1 MLANWVKCTTTTSG
15 VGDLTLSPVTGF
27 PTLDDVLSVGQIVA
41 YSILNSN
48 DQPVEEGIGAY
59 SATNTLTRTYPC
71 ATYISSV
78 YDNTA
83 PSAASLTGTNTVI
96 LSSVR
101 GMAPTLPQIN
111 TAAAAR
117 YYSTPSHQLSG
128 NTRTVVAGDL
138 VAVPFLYT
146 AARPVDA
153 FALEVTGVG
162 GGAGAVA
169 RAGLYAVGAN
179 GLPAKRLIESA
190 DIDCSTAGVKVATFG
205 AVSIPP
211 GWYYTLFACKTA
223 NVVVRALSGGIGS
236 MLVTNIL
243 GQEAF
248 NAPYSYTRINGWNTG
263 WTSLPED
270 APAGTW
276 SYIKASSEYAPHIAL
291 RLVS

>member
-27 PTLDDVLSVGQIVA
+27 PTLNDVLSVGQIVA

-71 ATYISSV
+71 ATYISSI

-117 YYSTPSHQLSG
+117 YYSTPSHQMSA

-153 FALEVTGVG
+153 FALEVTTL
-162 GGAGAVA
+162 GAGAVA

-190 DIDCSTAGVKVATFG
+190 DIDCSTTGVKVATFG

-211 GWYYTLFACKTA
+211 GWYYMLFACKTA
-223 NVVVRALSGGIGS
+223 NVSVRAFNGGSPGNLL
-236 MLVTNIL
+236 MTNML
-243 GQEAF
+243 GQSAF
-248 NAPYSYTRINGWNTG
+248 NAPYTCTRITGWNTG

-276 SYIKASSEYAPHIAL
+276 SHITVTSEYAPHVAL

>member
-1 MLANWVKCTTTTSG
+1 MLANWVKCTTTSG

-71 ATYISSV
+71 ATYISSI

-117 YYSTPSHQLSG
+117 YYSTPSHQLSA
-128 NTRTVVAGDL
+128 NTRTVYAGDL

-146 AARPVDA
+146 SARPVDA
-153 FALEVTGVG
+153 FALEVTTA
-162 GGAGAVA
+162 GAGAVA
-169 RAGLYAVGAN
+169 RVGLYAVGAN

-190 DIDCSTAGVKVATFG
+190 DIDCSTTGVKVATFG

-211 GWYYTLFACKTA
+211 GWYYMLFVCKTA
-223 NVVVRALSGGIGS
+223 IVGVRAYNSGFLL
-236 MLVTNIL
+236 MTNML
-243 GQEAF
+243 GQAAF
-248 NAPYSYTRINGWNTG
+248 NAPYTYTRISGWNPG

-276 SYIKASSEYAPHIAL
+276 SHITATSDYAPHVAL

>member
-27 PTLDDVLSVGQIVA
+27 PTLNDVLSVGQIVA

-111 TAAAAR
+111 TAASAR
-117 YYSTPSHQLSG
+117 YYSTPSHQLSA
-128 NTRTVVAGDL
+128 NTRTVAAGDL

-153 FALEVTGVG
+153 FALEVTTAGT
-162 GGAGAVA
+162 GAVA

-190 DIDCSTAGVKVATFG
+190 DIDCSTTGVKVATFG

-211 GWYYTLFACKTA
+211 GWYYMLFACKTA
-223 NVVVRALSGGIGS
+223 NVSLRAFSGGGAGS
-236 MLVTNIL
+236 LFMTNML
-243 GQEAF
+243 GQSAF
-248 NAPYSYTRINGWNTG
+248 NAPYSYTRIAGWNTG
-263 WTSLPED
+263 WTSLPAD

-276 SYIKASSEYAPHIAL
+276 SHITVTSDYAPHVAL

>member
-1 MLANWVKCTTTTSG
+1 MLANWAKATTSTAG
-15 VGDLTLSPVTGF
+15 TGDLTLVAVSGF
-27 PTLDDVLSVGQIVA
+27 PEFGDVFRIGQIVG
-41 YSILNSN
+41 YSVLNSN
-48 DQPVEEGIGAY
+48 GEPVEEGIGCY
-59 SATNTLTRTYPC
+59 SAVNTLTRTAVC
-71 ATYISSV
+71 ATYTGGV

-83 PSAASLTGTNTVI
+83 PTAVSLSGTYTVI
-96 LSSVR
+96 ASSVR

-117 YYSTPSHQLSG
+117 YYSTPSHQLSA
-128 NTRTVVAGDL
+128 NTRSVTAGDL

-153 FALEVTGVG
+153 FALEITTA
-162 GGAGAVA
+162 GAGAVA
-169 RAGLYAVGAN
+169 RVGLYSVGAN

-190 DIDCSTAGVKVATFG
+190 DIDCSTTGVKVSTFG

-211 GWYYTLFACKTA
+211 GWYYMLFVCKTA
-223 NVVVRALSGGIGS
+223 IVTVRAFNGGGSGALF
-236 MLVTNIL
+236 MTNML
-243 GQEAF
+243 GQSAF
-248 NAPYSYTRINGWNTG
+248 NAPYAYTRISGWNTG

-276 SYIKASSEYAPHIAL
+276 SHITVTSDFAPHIAL

>member
-1 MLANWVKCTTTTSG
+1 MLVNWAKATTSTAG
-15 VGDLTLSPVTGF
+15 TGDLTLVAVSGF
-27 PTLDDVLSVGQIVA
+27 PEFGDVFSIGQIVG
-41 YSILNSN
+41 YSVLNSN
-48 DQPVEEGIGAY
+48 GEPAEEGIGCY
-59 SATNTLTRTYPC
+59 SAVNTLTRTAVC
-71 ATYISSV
+71 ATYTGGV

-83 PSAASLTGTNTVI
+83 PTAVSLSGAYTVI
-96 LSSVR
+96 ASSVR

-117 YYSTPSHQLSG
+117 YYSTPSHQLST

-153 FALEVTGVG
+153 FALEITTL
-162 GGAGAVA
+162 GAGAVA

-190 DIDCSTAGVKVATFG
+190 DIDCSTTGVKVATFG

-223 NVVVRALSGGIGS
+223 NVGVRAYSGGGAGS
-236 MLVTNIL
+236 LFMTNML
-243 GQEAF
+243 GQDAF
-248 NAPYSYTRINGWNTG
+248 NAPYTYTRISGWNTG

-276 SYIKASSEYAPHIAL
+276 SYIKASSEYAPHVAM

>member
-15 VGDLTLSPVTGF
+15 VGDLTLSSVTGF

-71 ATYISSV
+71 ATYISGI

-101 GMAPTLPQIN
+101 GMAPTLPQID

-128 NTRTVVAGDL
+128 SSRTVVAGDL
-138 VAVPFLYT
+138 IAVPFLYT

-153 FALEVTGVG
+153 FALEVTTLGTS
-162 GGAGAVA
+162 AVA
-169 RAGLYAVGAN
+169 RVGLYSVGAN
-179 GLPAKRLIESA
+179 GLPAKLLIESA
-190 DIDCSTAGVKVATFG
+190 DIDCSTTGVKVATFG

-211 GWYYTLFACKTA
+211 GWYYILLTCKTA
-223 NVVVRALSGGIGS
+223 NVGVRGYNGGS
-236 MLVTNIL
+236 VDKLPLTNML
-243 GQEAF
+243 GQSAF
-248 NAPYSYTRINGWNTG
+248 NAPYSFTRIAGWDTG
-263 WTSLPED
+263 WTSLPAD

-276 SYIKASSEYAPHIAL
+276 SHIAVTSSYAPHVAL

>member
-15 VGDLTLSPVTGF
+15 VGNLTLSPVTGF

-71 ATYISSV
+71 ATYISSI

-111 TAAAAR
+111 TAAPTR
-117 YYSTPSHQLSG
+117 YYSTPSHQMSAT
-128 NTRTVVAGDL
+128 TRTVTAGDL

-153 FALEVTGVG
+153 FALEVTTA
-162 GGAGAVA
+162 GAGAVA

-190 DIDCSTAGVKVATFG
+190 DIDCSTTGVKVATFG

-223 NVVVRALSGGIGS
+223 NVSVRAFNGGGANTLF
-236 MLVTNIL
+236 MTNML
-243 GQEAF
+243 GQSAF
-248 NAPYSYTRINGWNTG
+248 NSPYAYSRINGWNTG

-276 SYIKASSEYAPHIAL
+276 SHITAAYEYTPHIAL

>member
-111 TAAAAR
+111 TAAPTR
-117 YYSTPSHQLSG
+117 YYSTPSHQLSA
-128 NTRTVVAGDL
+128 NTRTVYAGDL

-153 FALEVTGVG
+153 FALEITTA
-162 GGAGAVA
+162 GAGAVA
-169 RAGLYAVGAN
+169 RVGLYAVGAN

-190 DIDCSTAGVKVATFG
+190 DIDCSTTGVKVATFG

-211 GWYYTLFACKTA
+211 GWYYMLFVCKTA
-223 NVVVRALSGGIGS
+223 IVGVRAFSGGGAGALF
-236 MLVTNIL
+236 MTNML
-243 GQEAF
+243 GQAAF
-248 NAPYSYTRINGWNTG
+248 NAPYSYTRITGWNTG

-276 SYIKASSEYAPHIAL
+276 SHITVTSEFAPHVAL

>member
-1 MLANWVKCTTTTSG
+1 MLANWAKCTTTTSG

-27 PTLDDVLSVGQIVA
+27 PTLDDVLSVGQIVS

-59 SATNTLTRTYPC
+59 SATNTLTRTCPC
-71 ATYISSV
+71 ATYISNI

-83 PSAASLTGTNTVI
+83 PSAVSLTGTNTVI

-117 YYSTPSHQLSG
+117 YYSTPSHQMST
-128 NTRTVVAGDL
+128 NSRTVLAGDL
-138 VAVPFLYT
+138 IAVPFLYT

-153 FALEVTGVG
+153 FALEVATL
-162 GGAGAVA
+162 GAGAVA
-169 RAGLYAVGAN
+169 RVGLYSVGAN

-190 DIDCSTAGVKVATFG
+190 GIDCSTTGVKVATFD

-211 GWYYTLFACKTA
+211 GWYYILFACKTA
-223 NVVVRALSGGIGS
+223 NVGVRAYNGGAVGNLL
-236 MLVTNIL
+236 MTNTL
-243 GQEAF
+243 GQSAF
-248 NAPYSYTRINGWNTG
+248 NAPYSFTRIAGWNTG
-263 WTSLPED
+263 WTSLPAD

-276 SYIKASSEYAPHIAL
+276 SHIVVTSDFAPHVAL

>member
-71 ATYISSV
+71 ATYISSI

-111 TAAAAR
+111 TAAAGR
-117 YYSTPSHQLSG
+117 YYSTPSHQLSA
-128 NTRTVVAGDL
+128 NTRTVYAGDL

-153 FALEVTGVG
+153 FALEVTTAGT
-162 GGAGAVA
+162 GAVA
-169 RAGLYAVGAN
+169 RVGLYAVGAN

-190 DIDCSTAGVKVATFG
+190 DIDCSTTGVKVATFG

-211 GWYYTLFACKTA
+211 GWYYMLFVCKTA
-223 NVVVRALSGGIGS
+223 IVGVRAFNGGGAGALF
-236 MLVTNIL
+236 MTNML
-243 GQEAF
+243 GQAAF
-248 NAPYSYTRINGWNTG
+248 NAPYSYTRISGWNTG

-276 SYIKASSEYAPHIAL
+276 SHITVTSDYAPHVAL

>member
-15 VGDLTLSPVTGF
+15 VGALTLSPVTGF
-27 PTLDDVLSVGQIVA
+27 PTLGDVLSVGQIVA

-71 ATYISSV
+71 ATYISGT

-111 TAAAAR
+111 TAAPTR
-117 YYSTPSHQLSG
+117 YYSTPSHQLSAS
-128 NTRTVVAGDL
+128 TRTVVAGDL
-138 VAVPFLYT
+138 SAVPFLYT

-153 FALEVTGVG
+153 FALEITG
-162 GGAGAVA
+162 AASGAVA
-169 RAGLYAVGAN
+169 RVGLYAVGAN

-190 DIDCSTAGVKVATFG
+190 DIDCSTTGVKVATFG

-211 GWYYTLFACKTA
+211 GWYYTLLTCKTA
-223 NVVVRALSGGIGS
+223 NVSVRAFNGGS
-236 MLVTNIL
+236 PNTLLMTNML
-243 GQEAF
+243 GQSAF
-248 NAPYSYTRINGWNTG
+248 NSPYAYSRINGWNTG

-276 SYIKASSEYAPHIAL
+276 SHITVTSEYAPHVAL

>member
-27 PTLDDVLSVGQIVA
+27 PTLNDVLSVGQIVA

-71 ATYISSV
+71 ATYISGI

-111 TAAAAR
+111 TAASAR
-117 YYSTPSHQLSG
+117 YYSTPSHQMSA
-128 NTRTVVAGDL
+128 NTRGVVAGDL

-153 FALEVTGVG
+153 FALEITTL
-162 GGAGAVA
+162 GAGAVA

-190 DIDCSTAGVKVATFG
+190 DIDCSTTGVKVATFG

-211 GWYYTLFACKTA
+211 GWYYILFACKTA
-223 NVVVRALSGGIGS
+223 NVGVRAFSGGGAGS
-236 MLVTNIL
+236 LFMTNML
-243 GQEAF
+243 GQSAF
-248 NAPYSYTRINGWNTG
+248 NSPYSYTRINGWNTG
-263 WTSLPED
+263 WTSLPAD

-276 SYIKASSEYAPHIAL
+276 SHIKATYEYAPHIAL

>member
-27 PTLDDVLSVGQIVA
+27 PTLNDVLSVGQIVA

-71 ATYISSV
+71 ATYISSI

-111 TAAAAR
+111 TAAAGR
-117 YYSTPSHQLSG
+117 YYSTPSHQLSA
-128 NTRTVVAGDL
+128 NTRTVYAGDL

-153 FALEVTGVG
+153 FALEVTTL
-162 GGAGAVA
+162 GAGAVA
-169 RAGLYAVGAN
+169 RVGLYAVGAN

-190 DIDCSTAGVKVATFG
+190 DIDCSTTGVKVATFG

-211 GWYYTLFACKTA
+211 GWYYMLFVCKTA
-223 NVVVRALSGGIGS
+223 IVGVRAFNGGGAGALF
-236 MLVTNIL
+236 MTNML

-276 SYIKASSEYAPHIAL
+276 SYIKASSEYAPHVAL